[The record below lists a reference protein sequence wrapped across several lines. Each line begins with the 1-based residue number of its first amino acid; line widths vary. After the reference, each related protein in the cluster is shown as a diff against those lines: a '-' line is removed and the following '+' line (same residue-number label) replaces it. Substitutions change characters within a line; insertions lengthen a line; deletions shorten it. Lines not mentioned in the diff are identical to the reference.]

1 MANPQ
6 KENGYIAIATELY
19 EAMISFRIP
28 GECEQVVKAI
38 FRKTYGYNK
47 KEDSI
52 SNSQFVEMT
61 KLDKSNISRSLVK
74 LIKNKVVVKTD
85 NKKRTGNVY
94 KINKDY
100 QEWIP
105 FVVRSDNKKKSK
117 KLLSKRKPLLSKV
130 RTTVIKSDN
139 KLL

>member
-28 GECEQVVKAI
+28 GECEQVLKVI

-52 SNSQFVEMT
+52 SNSQFCLLT
-61 KLDKSNISRSLVK
+61 KLPKGNVSRSLSK
-74 LIKNKVVVKTD
+74 LITNKVV
-85 NKKRTGNVY
+85 
-94 KINKDY
+94 I
-100 QEWIP
+100 
-105 FVVRSDNKKKSK
+105 RSDNTCYQK
-117 KLLSKRKPLLSKV
+117 
-130 RTTVIKSDN
+130 
-139 KLL
+139 